1 MAATGNEIPLLSQL
15 KSLKDWVVSKLNGKM
30 DNPDQIPHP
39 GNIVMYQ
46 MPGTGVA
53 PIIWTDPTISIP
65 TATSSSSGLMSRFDK
80 QKLDSLSAS
89 SVDIVKV
96 STHSTAYSR
105 DTLEIVVDGSGKV
118 TGMYFIT
125 PE

>member
-15 KSLKDWVVSKLNGKM
+15 KLLKDWVVSKLNGKL
-30 DNPDQIPHP
+30 DYPEQIPHP

-46 MPGTGVA
+46 TPGTGMGPV
-53 PIIWTDPTISIP
+53 IWTDPTLSIP
-65 TATSSSSGLMSRFDK
+65 TATSRTPGLMKASDK
-80 QKLDSLSAS
+80 QKLDSLSVP
-89 SVDIVKV
+89 SVDIVKA

>member
-1 MAATGNEIPLLSQL
+1 MAATGNEVPLLSQL
-15 KSLKDWVVSKLNGKM
+15 KSLKDWVASKLGGKL
-30 DNPDQIPHP
+30 DYPEQIPHH

-46 MPGTGVA
+46 TPGTGMGPV
-53 PIIWTDPTISIP
+53 IWTDPTISIP

-80 QKLDSLSAS
+80 QKLDSLSVP